1 MLNEIKIDDLSAV
14 IGNRGQSAMCC
25 TGPMCD
31 VDCQH

>member
-14 IGNRGQSAMCC
+14 IGNLVQSAMCC

-31 VDCQH
+31 VDCQY